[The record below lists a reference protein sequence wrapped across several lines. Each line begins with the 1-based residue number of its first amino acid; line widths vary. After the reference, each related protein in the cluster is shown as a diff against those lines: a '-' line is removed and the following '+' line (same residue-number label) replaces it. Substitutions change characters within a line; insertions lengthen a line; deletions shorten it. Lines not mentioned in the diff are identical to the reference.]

1 MSRKKSHRRGGQKF
15 LAKFPAP
22 DIIPTCRLARTNFCR
37 KSNLTSRRSGGFFD
51 PSKLKSEIAEITKQS
66 ESETLWD
73 NPDAARATLQKKST
87 LEKSLADLESL
98 GADYKNLSE
107 LFALAPDDSDVRKE
121 IEKLA
126 ARARGAKTITLFS
139 QTADGA
145 DAFLF
150 IQAGAG
156 GTEAQDWAGML
167 ARMYARWAE
176 RHGFSIETVD
186 EHAGDTAG
194 LKSIT
199 YKIGGLRAY
208 GWLRNEI
215 GIHRLV
221 RISPFNAQGKRQT
234 SFASVAVSPDVD
246 DSVKIDISD
255 KDLRVDTY
263 RSSGAGGQH
272 VNKTDS
278 AIRITHIPTGTV
290 VTCQNERSQFQNKDM
305 AMKMLRSKLYELEM
319 RKRQEQENAAL
330 AAQKKI
336 EWGSQIRN
344 YVLQPYQLVKD
355 LRTGA
360 ERTDP
365 DAVLDGDL
373 DDFML
378 GLLSNEPHSKRA

>member
-1 MSRKKSHRRGGQKF
+1 MRKKS
-15 LAKFPAP
+15 A
-22 DIIPTCRLARTNFCR
+22 
-37 KSNLTSRRSGGFFD
+37 
-51 PSKLKSEIAEITKQS
+51 
-66 ESETLWD
+66 
-73 NPDAARATLQKKST
+73 
-87 LEKSLADLESL
+87 LEKSLADFAGLESEYNDL
-98 GADYKNLSE
+98 AELYAMDADDPEIQKAISAMAKKSADAKN
-107 LFALAPDDSDVRKE
+107 
-121 IEKLA
+121 
-126 ARARGAKTITLFS
+126 ITLFN
-139 QTADGA
+139 QPADNS

-176 RHGFSIETVD
+176 KHGFSIETID
-186 EHAGDTAG
+186 EHEGDTAG

-234 SFASVAVSPDVD
+234 SFASVDVWPDAD
-246 DSVKIDISD
+246 DAIEIKIED
-255 KDLRVDTY
+255 KDLRIDIF
-263 RSSGAGGQH
+263 RASGAGGQH

-278 AIRITHIPTGTV
+278 AIRITHLPTNTV
-290 VTCQNERSQFQNKDM
+290 VTCQNERSQLQNKDM
-305 AMKMLRSKLYELEM
+305 AMKMLRSKLYELEL
-319 RKRQEQENAAL
+319 RKRQEVENAAL

-355 LRTGA
+355 LRTNMENG
-360 ERTDP
+360 DV
-365 DAVLDGDL
+365 DKVLDGDL

-378 GLLSNEPHSKRA
+378 GLLANEPNIARS